1 MKQSFINRITLC
13 DKCRSAFIINVEGD
27 ENTCD
32 LCLANNELTHELIDQ
47 GVLIGRQNDSS
58 QN

>member
-13 DKCRSAFIINVEGD
+13 DKCHSAFIINVEGD

-32 LCLANNELTHELIDQ
+32 LCLSDNELTHELIDQ
-47 GVLIGRQNDSS
+47 GVLIGMQNDSP
-58 QN
+58 QT